1 MYIISMIL
9 GLLLIITVVGMFYYE
24 LINDHFENVYTE
36 KYYEYKKTKLEEVK
50 DMDQNKM
57 DEIAHIQKNV
67 SWYGPVMIISWVLM

>member
-9 GLLLIITVVGMFYYE
+9 GLLLIISIVGIFYYD

-36 KYYEYKKTKLEEVK
+36 NYYEYKKTKLEEVK

-57 DEIAHIQKNV
+57 D
-67 SWYGPVMIISWVLM
+67 